1 MFYDQFLDDK
11 VTACMGG
18 EPGVPSESAGC
29 IGGPIVHDANSR
41 SVNKDEHSAM
51 TTQQEDNGRT
61 GESSNKIN
69 MECSTD
75 HVKGNTMINAHMG

>member
-1 MFYDQFLDDK
+1 M
-11 VTACMGG
+11 TACVGD
-18 EPGVPSESAGC
+18 ESGVPSESADC
-29 IGGPIVHDANSR
+29 IGGVPIIHHANSR
-41 SVNKDEHSAM
+41 SVSKDEHSAM
-51 TTQQEDNGRT
+51 TTQEDNGRS

>member
-1 MFYDQFLDDK
+1 
-11 VTACMGG
+11 MGD
-18 EPGVPSESAGC
+18 ESGVPSENAGG

-41 SVNKDEHSAM
+41 SVSKDEHSAM
-51 TTQQEDNGRT
+51 TTQEDNGRS